1 MPTGACGIN
10 CDVCGLNMRGVCS
23 SCGPATSDTAAAKL
37 AVQERILGA
46 PCPILACARLNHVAF
61 CLCDCRQFPCSNF
74 SEGPY
79 PFSQGFIQMQHRRR
93 DESPKAYASDGSH
106 LRADRI
112 YWQEL
117 SQKDITGLCNVT
129 LFEAVETDCLQFQFL
144 NESVRIDLRKHCL
157 LRPADGGWQ
166 VSDDPLLALA
176 TVIYLNNIEC
186 VYPMGKD
193 IVGIRDLKEEHFF
206 AGPHELR
213 LGPLIERFGHDPG
226 GFRHVCEALNGVSM
240 EMADAA
246 FRLLPYPRVPLYY
259 LLWTGDS
266 EFKPRIQVLV
276 DRSIERTLPA
286 DAIWALIN
294 RVSAAFGR

>member
-10 CDVCGLNMRGVCS
+10 CDVCGLNIRGICS
-23 SCGPATSDTAAAKL
+23 SCGPGSSDAAAAKL

-46 PCPILACARLNHVAF
+46 PCPILACARLNHIAF

-93 DESPKAYASDGSH
+93 DESPKAYAPDGSH
-106 LRADRI
+106 LEIDPI
-112 YWQEL
+112 YWREL
-117 SQKDITGLCNVT
+117 SQKDIISLCNYT
-129 LFEAVETDCLQFQFL
+129 FFEAVKTDCLQFQFL
-144 NESVRIDLRKHCL
+144 NELIRIDLHQHCL
-157 LRPADGGWQ
+157 LRPGDGIWQ

-176 TVIYLNNIEC
+176 TVIYLKNIEHI
-186 VYPMGKD
+186 YPMGKD
-193 IVGIRDLKEEHFF
+193 IVGIKDLKEGHFF
-206 AGPHELR
+206 IGPHELR
-213 LGPLIERFGHDPG
+213 LNPLIERFGNDLE
-226 GFRHVCEALNGVSM
+226 GFQRAGQALNGRNV

-246 FRLLPYPRVPLYY
+246 FRLLPFPRVPLYY

-276 DRSIERTLPA
+276 DRTIEQTLPA

-294 RVSAAFGR
+294 RVSAALGQ